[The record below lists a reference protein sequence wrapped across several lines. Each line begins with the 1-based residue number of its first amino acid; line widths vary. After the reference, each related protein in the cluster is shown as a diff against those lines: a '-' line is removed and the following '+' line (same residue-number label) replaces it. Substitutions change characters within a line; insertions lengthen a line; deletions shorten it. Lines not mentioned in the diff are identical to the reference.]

1 MGQARSG
8 NPARVF
14 LLVVVV
20 GLWAFFAKPALASC
34 AGAGADRGLIATGT
48 VEDIEVSRSSSR
60 IEVLV
65 D

>member
-1 MGQARSG
+1 M
-8 NPARVF
+8 
-14 LLVVVV
+14 VVV